1 MANFSDG
8 IYVRGARVHN
18 LKNINVLIPRDKF
31 VVVTGISGS
40 GKSSLAFDTLYAE
53 GKRRYVESLSAYA
66 RQFLGMMDK
75 PDVDEIIGLSPAIAI
90 QQRTA
95 AKNPRSTVGTVTEV
109 YDYLRVLFARIGTPY
124 CYQCGRRIES
134 QTTDQIVD
142 AIMSF
147 PAGTK
152 IEILAPV
159 IRGRKGEYKEF
170 FQRLRRRGY
179 VRIRVNGKVYD
190 IEQVPELERYK
201 KHNIEVVID
210 RIDLREGIRKRLA
223 DSIEMGLREGE
234 GLLMIIVD
242 AKEEKIFS
250 QKLACVNCGISY
262 PEVSPRMFSFNSPY
276 GACDVCDGLGT
287 KMEIDP
293 KRVVLNPEL
302 SILDGAIKP
311 YGMPGSWRSAILKG
325 LAKKLKFNLD
335 RPFNRLPAEVK
346 DTILYGEH
354 IPIEIEYIRR
364 DGSGRGVFQEEFE
377 GVIPELMRRYRET
390 TSEAIREEIED
401 YMVITP
407 CPQCKGKRLKPQS
420 LAIKIAEKNIAEVSA
435 YSVKKALDFFKN
447 LKLNEKEKIVSRDI
461 IKEIM
466 RRLEFLNSV
475 GLDYLTLDRT
485 TDSLAGGEEQR
496 VRLATQIGSGLV
508 GVLYILD
515 EPSIGLHQRDNQ
527 RLLNTLKSLRDLGNT
542 VLVVEHDAETIR
554 SADYIVDLGP
564 GAGEQGGY
572 LVCSG
577 TPDDVA
583 KNYRSITGQYLV
595 GLKKIEIPA
604 NRRQK
609 KHSIIIRGARANNL
623 KSIDVEIPLGVF
635 VCVTGVSGSGKSTLI
650 VDTLYRALAQE
661 YYKSKFPAGEHSG
674 IDGLQFIDKVINI
687 DQTPIGRTPR
697 SNPATYTGAFTPIR
711 DLFASLPESRAR
723 GYRPGRFSF
732 NVPGGRCEQCEGGG
746 ILWIEMHFLPDV
758 YITCDA
764 CQGKRFN
771 RETLDIRYKGKNIS
785 DVLNMSVS
793 EALIF
798 FQHIPMIKRKL
809 QLLYDVGLG
818 YIKLGQSATTLSG
831 GEAQRIKLAKELSK
845 IATGRTVYILD
856 EPTTGLHFEDV
867 KLLLDV
873 LNRLVDRGNTVI
885 VIEHN
890 LEVIKCADWIID
902 LGPEGGE
909 EGGRV
914 VCTGTPEDVAKVSV
928 SYTGQFL
935 KNVLS
940 YGKGVTHINS
950 VQRCK

>member
-1 MANFSDG
+1 MFEQNDG
-8 IYVRGARVHN
+8 IRIKGARVHN
-18 LKNINVLIPRDKF
+18 LKNINVFIPRNKL
-31 VVVTGISGS
+31 VVITGISGS

-75 PDVDEIIGLSPAIAI
+75 PDVDEITGLSPAIAI

-95 AKNPRSTVGTVTEV
+95 ARNPRSTVGTVTEI
-109 YDYLRVLFARIGTPY
+109 YDYLRILYARVGIPY

-142 AIMSF
+142 AILSY

-152 IEILAPV
+152 IEILGPV
-159 IRGRKGEYKEF
+159 VRGRKGEYKEYL
-170 FQRLRRRGY
+170 QKIKRRGY
-179 VRIRVNGKVYD
+179 VRVRIDWKIYE
-190 IEQVPELERYK
+190 IENVPELERYK
-201 KHNIEVVID
+201 KHNIDIVID
-210 RIDLREGIRKRLA
+210 RIILKDGIRKRLA
-223 DSIEMGLREGE
+223 DSVEMGLREGE
-234 GLLMIIVD
+234 GILIVIID
-242 AKEEKIFS
+242 SKKEVIFS
-250 QKLACVNCGISY
+250 QKLACVKCGISY
-262 PEVSPRMFSFNSPY
+262 PEISPRMFSFNSPY
-276 GACDVCDGLGT
+276 GACETCDGLGT
-287 KMEIDP
+287 KMEIEP
-293 KRVVLNPEL
+293 KRVIINPNL

-311 YGMPGSWRSAILKG
+311 YGLPGSWRTALLKG
-325 LAKKLKFNLD
+325 LAKKLKFDLD
-335 RPFNRLPAEVK
+335 TPFNKLPSEIRES
-346 DTILYGEH
+346 ILHGEN
-354 IPIEIEYIRR
+354 IPIEVEYIRR
-364 DGSGRGVFQEEFE
+364 DGSGRGVFQETFE
-377 GVIPELMRRYRET
+377 GVIPELMRRFHET
-390 TSEAIREEIED
+390 TSEAVREEIED

-407 CPQCKGKRLKPQS
+407 CPDCKGKRLRPQS
-420 LAIKIAEKNIAEVSA
+420 LSIKLNGKNIAEITEF
-435 YSVKKALDFFKN
+435 SVKNALNFFKN
-447 LKLNEKEKIVSRDI
+447 LNLSEKEKIVTKDL
-461 IKEIM
+461 IKEII

-515 EPSIGLHQRDNQ
+515 EPSIGLHQRDNK
-527 RLLNTLKSLRDLGNT
+527 RLLETLKSLRDLGNT
-542 VLVVEHDAETIR
+542 VLVVEHDSETMH
-554 SADYIVDLGP
+554 SADYIIDLGP
-564 GAGEQGGY
+564 GAGEDGGRV
-572 LVCSG
+572 VCAG
-577 TPDDVA
+577 TIDEVA
-583 KNYRSITGQYLV
+583 KNPQSITGQYLS
-595 GLKKIEIPA
+595 GIKKIEVPKT
-604 NRRQK
+604 RRQK
-609 KHSIIIRGARANNL
+609 RGSLIIHGARANNL

-661 YYKSKFPAGEHSG
+661 YYHSKYPPGEYKE
-674 IDGLQFIDKVINI
+674 IIGLEHIDKVINI
-687 DQTPIGRTPR
+687 DQSPIGRTPR

-711 DLFASLPESRAR
+711 ELFASLPESNVR
-723 GYRPGRFSF
+723 GYKPGRFSF

-771 RETLDIRYKGKNIS
+771 RETLEVKYKGKNIS

-793 EALIF
+793 EALEF
-798 FQHIPMIKRKL
+798 FQHIPPIRRKL
-809 QLLYDVGLG
+809 QLLYNVGLG

-845 IATGRTVYILD
+845 IATGKTLYILD

-873 LNRLVDRGNTVI
+873 LNKLVDRGNTVI

-909 EGGRV
+909 EGGKV
-914 VCTGTPEDVAKVSV
+914 VCTGTPEDVAKKED

-935 KNVLS
+935 RKIL
-940 YGKGVTHINS
+940 
-950 VQRCK
+950 

>member
-1 MANFSDG
+1 MANLDNG
-8 IYVRGARVHN
+8 IRVKGARVHN
-18 LKNINVLIPRDKF
+18 LKNIDVFIPRNKF
-31 VVVTGISGS
+31 VVITGISGS

-75 PDVDEIIGLSPAIAI
+75 PDVDEITGLSPAIAI

-95 AKNPRSTVGTVTEV
+95 AKNPRSTVGTVTEI
-109 YDYLRVLFARIGTPY
+109 YDYLRVLFARIGIPY

-134 QTTDQIVD
+134 QTADQIVD
-142 AIMSF
+142 ALLSY
-147 PAGTK
+147 PDGTK
-152 IEILAPV
+152 IEILGPV
-159 IRGRKGEYKEF
+159 IRGRKGEYKEYL
-170 FQRLRRRGY
+170 QKIKRRGY
-179 VRIRVNGKVYD
+179 VRVRVDGKIYE
-190 IEQVPELERYK
+190 IEEVPELERYK
-201 KHNIEVVID
+201 KHNIEIVVD
-210 RIDLREGIRKRLA
+210 RIVIKEGVRKRLA
-223 DSIEMGLREGE
+223 DSVEMGLKEGE
-234 GLLMIIVD
+234 GLLIVIVD
-242 AKEEKIFS
+242 SKEERIFS

-262 PEVSPRMFSFNSPY
+262 PEISPRMFSFNSPY
-276 GACDVCDGLGT
+276 GACETCDGLGT

-293 KRVVLNPEL
+293 KRVIINPNL

-311 YGMPGSWRSAILKG
+311 YGFPGTWRTAILKA
-325 LAKKLKFNLD
+325 LARKLNFDLD
-335 RPFNRLPAEVK
+335 KPFNKLPPEIRE
-346 DTILYGEH
+346 TILYGEN
-354 IPIEIEYIRR
+354 IPIEVEYIRR
-364 DGSGRGVFQEEFE
+364 DGSGRGVFREEFE

-390 TSEAIREEIED
+390 TSEAVREEIED

-407 CPQCKGKRLKPQS
+407 CPDCKGKRLKPQS
-420 LAIKIAEKNIAEVSA
+420 LSIKIGGKNIAEITE
-435 YSVKKALDFFKN
+435 YSVKNALLFFKN
-447 LKLNEKEKIVSRDI
+447 LKLSEKEKIVTKEI
-461 IKEIM
+461 IKEII
-466 RRLEFLNSV
+466 RRLDFLNSV

-515 EPSIGLHQRDNQ
+515 EPSIGLHQRDNK
-527 RLLNTLKSLRDLGNT
+527 RLLDTLKSLRDLGNT
-542 VLVVEHDAETIR
+542 VLVVEHDAETIHT
-554 SADYIVDLGP
+554 ADFVIDLGP

-572 LVCSG
+572 LVCAG
-577 TPDDVA
+577 TPEEVA
-583 KNYRSITGQYLV
+583 RNPESITGQYLSGV
-595 GLKKIEIPA
+595 RRIELPRV
-604 NRRQK
+604 RRLRK
-609 KHSIIIRGARANNL
+609 GSLIIRGAKANNL
-623 KSIDVEIPLGVF
+623 KDIDVEIPLGVF

-650 VDTLYRALAQE
+650 VDTLFRALAQE
-661 YYKSKFPAGEHSG
+661 YYHSKYPPGEYKRIEG
-674 IDGLQFIDKVINI
+674 IEQIDKVINI
-687 DQTPIGRTPR
+687 DQSPIGRTPR

-711 DLFASLPESRAR
+711 DLFASLPESRVR

-771 RETLDIRYKGKNIS
+771 RETLEIKYKGKNIS
-785 DVLNMSVS
+785 EVLNMSVA
-793 EALIF
+793 EALDF
-798 FQHIPMIKRKL
+798 FQHIPPIKRKL

-818 YIKLGQSATTLSG
+818 YIKLGQPATTLSG
-831 GEAQRIKLAKELSK
+831 GEAQRVKLAKELSK
-845 IATGRTVYILD
+845 IATGRTLYILD

-914 VCTGTPEDVAKVSV
+914 VCTGTPEDVAKHKN

-935 KNVLS
+935 RRIL
-940 YGKGVTHINS
+940 
-950 VQRCK
+950 

>member
-1 MANFSDG
+1 MANLSDG

-18 LKNINVLIPRDKF
+18 LKNINVLIPRNKL
-31 VVVTGISGS
+31 VVITGISGS

-75 PDVDEIIGLSPAIAI
+75 PDVDEITGLSPAIAI

-95 AKNPRSTVGTVTEV
+95 TKNPRSTVGTVTEI
-109 YDYLRVLFARIGTPY
+109 YDYLRVLFARIGIPY
-124 CYQCGRRIES
+124 CFQCGRRIES

-142 AIMSF
+142 AILGY
-147 PAGTK
+147 AKETR
-152 IEILAPV
+152 ITLLAPV
-159 IRGRKGEYKEF
+159 IRGRKGEYKELF
-170 FQRLRRRGY
+170 PRLRKRGY
-179 VRIRVNGKVYD
+179 VRVRINGKVYD

-201 KHNIEVVID
+201 KHNIEIVID
-210 RIDLREGIRKRLA
+210 RIVIKDGIRKRLA
-223 DSIEMGLREGE
+223 DSVEMGLREGE
-234 GLLMIIVD
+234 GVLVVNVD
-242 AKEEKIFS
+242 NREERIFS

-262 PEVSPRMFSFNSPY
+262 PEISPRMFSFNSPY
-276 GACDVCDGLGT
+276 GACETCDGLGT
-287 KMEIDP
+287 KMEIEP
-293 KRVVLNPEL
+293 SRVVLNPEL

-311 YGMPGSWRSAILKG
+311 YGLPGSWRTAILKG
-325 LAKKLKFNLD
+325 LAKKLKFDLD
-335 RPFNRLPAEVK
+335 KPFNTFPSEIK
-346 DTILYGEH
+346 DAILFGEH
-354 IPIEIEYIRR
+354 IPIEVEYIRR

-390 TSEAIREEIED
+390 TSDAVRAEIED

-407 CPQCKGKRLKPQS
+407 CPRCKGKRLKPQS
-420 LAIKIAEKNIAEVSA
+420 LAIKIADKNIAEISE
-435 YSVKKALDFFKN
+435 YSVKKMLAFFEN

-461 IKEIM
+461 IKEII
-466 RRLEFLNSV
+466 RRLEFLDSV

-527 RLLNTLKSLRDLGNT
+527 RLLHTLKSLRDLGNT

-554 SADYIVDLGP
+554 AADYIIDLGP
-564 GAGEQGGY
+564 GAGEDGGY
-572 LVCSG
+572 LVCAGS
-577 TPDDVA
+577 PEDVA
-583 KNYRSITGQYLV
+583 KNNGSITGQYLS
-595 GLKKIEIPA
+595 GLKKIETPL
-604 NRRQK
+604 RRRPRK
-609 KHSIIIRGARANNL
+609 NFLIIRGARANNL
-623 KSIDVEIPLGVF
+623 KTIDVEIPLGVF

-650 VDTLYRALAQE
+650 VDTLYRALAQKYYHSKYPPGE
-661 YYKSKFPAGEHSG
+661 YSRIE
-674 IDGLQFIDKVINI
+674 GLEFIDKVINI
-687 DQTPIGRTPR
+687 DQSPIGRTPR

-711 DLFASLPESRAR
+711 DLFASLPESKVR
-723 GYRPGRFSF
+723 GYKPGRFSF

-758 YITCDA
+758 YVTCDA

-771 RETLDIRYKGKNIS
+771 RETLDIKYKGKNIS

-793 EALIF
+793 EALDF
-798 FQHIPMIKRKL
+798 FQNIPMIKRKL

-845 IATGRTVYILD
+845 IATGKTLYILD

-909 EGGRV
+909 EGGYI
-914 VCTGTPEDVAKVSV
+914 VCMGTPEDVAKYRH

-935 KNVLS
+935 KKIL
-940 YGKGVTHINS
+940 GI
-950 VQRCK
+950 

>member
-1 MANFSDG
+1 VADLTDG
-8 IYVRGARVHN
+8 IRVKGARVHN
-18 LKNINVLIPRDKF
+18 LKNIDVVIPRNKF
-31 VVVTGISGS
+31 VVITGISGS

-75 PDVDEIIGLSPAIAI
+75 PDVDEITGLSPAIAI

-95 AKNPRSTVGTVTEV
+95 AKNPRSTVGTVTEI
-109 YDYLRVLFARIGTPY
+109 YDYLRVLFARIGIPY
-124 CYQCGRRIES
+124 CYQCGRHIES

-142 AIMSF
+142 AILAC
-147 PAGTK
+147 PVDTR
-152 IEILAPV
+152 IEILGPV
-159 IRGRKGEYKEF
+159 IRGRKGEYKEHF
-170 FQRLRRRGY
+170 ARIKRRGY
-179 VRIRVNGKVYD
+179 VRVRVDGKIYE

-201 KHNIEVVID
+201 KHTIEIVID
-210 RIDLREGIRKRLA
+210 RIVMKERVRKRLA
-223 DSIEMGLREGE
+223 DSVEMGLKEGE
-234 GLLMIIVD
+234 GLLIVIFD
-242 AKEEKIFS
+242 SKEEKIFS

-262 PEVSPRMFSFNSPY
+262 LEISPRMFSFNSPY
-276 GACDVCDGLGT
+276 GACETCDGLGT
-287 KMEIDP
+287 KMEINP
-293 KRVVLNPEL
+293 KRVILNPNL

-311 YGMPGSWRSAILKG
+311 YGWPSTWRTALLKA
-325 LAKKLKFNLD
+325 LAKRLKFDLD
-335 RPFNRLPAEVK
+335 KPFNKLPAEVRE
-346 DTILYGEH
+346 TILCGEN
-354 IPIEIEYIRR
+354 IPIEVEYIRR
-364 DGSGRGVFQEEFE
+364 DGSGRGVFREEFE

-390 TSEAIREEIED
+390 TSEAVREEIED
-401 YMVITP
+401 FMVITP
-407 CPQCKGKRLKPQS
+407 CPDCKGKRLKPQS
-420 LAIKIAEKNIAEVSA
+420 LSIKIGGKNIAEITE
-435 YSVKKALDFFKN
+435 YSVKTALEFFKD
-447 LKLNEKEKIVSRDI
+447 LKLNEKEKIVTKDI
-461 IKEIM
+461 IKEII

-515 EPSIGLHQRDNQ
+515 EPSIGLHQRDNK
-527 RLLNTLKSLRDLGNT
+527 RLLETLKSLRDLGNT

-554 SADYIVDLGP
+554 SADYIIDLGP

-572 LVCSG
+572 VVCAG
-577 TPDDVA
+577 TPKEVA
-583 KNYRSITGQYLV
+583 ENTRSITGQYLV
-595 GLKKIEIPA
+595 GIKKIEILKT
-604 NRRQK
+604 RRLK
-609 KHSIIIRGARANNL
+609 KGSLIIRGARANNL

-635 VCVTGVSGSGKSTLI
+635 ICVTGVSGSGKSTLI

-661 YYKSKFPAGEHSG
+661 YYHSKYPPGAYTKIEEIEH
-674 IDGLQFIDKVINI
+674 IDKVINI
-687 DQTPIGRTPR
+687 DQSPIGRTPR
-697 SNPATYTGAFTPIR
+697 SNPATYTGAFTLIR
-711 DLFASLPESRAR
+711 DLFASLPGSRVR
-723 GYRPGRFSF
+723 GYKPGRFSF

-771 RETLDIRYKGKNIS
+771 RETLEIKYKSKNIS
-785 DVLNMSVS
+785 DVLNMSVA
-793 EALIF
+793 EALEF
-798 FQHIPMIKRKL
+798 FQNIPTIKRKL

-845 IATGRTVYILD
+845 IATGRTLYILD

-867 KLLLDV
+867 KLLLEV

-914 VCTGTPEDVAKVSV
+914 VCTGTPEDVVRNSG

-935 KNVLS
+935 KKILKS
-940 YGKGVTHINS
+940 
-950 VQRCK
+950 